1 MNIKVRKLATPKI
14 ERPGIDPIR
23 IPSNLPKW
31 AYRITA
37 LIILIGTILFS
48 MYHAVEPFF
57 IVALLMF
64 MLLYTMVTIK
74 RSK

>member
-1 MNIKVRKLATPKI
+1 MNVKKTKLITPKPEI
-14 ERPGIDPIR
+14 PGIDPIR

-37 LIILIGTILFS
+37 LIIVIGTVLFS

-64 MLLYTMVTIK
+64 MLLYAVVTIK